1 VPQYRTTLATD
12 NGLLTTDHG
21 PTHKMSQLITLIWLK
36 WRLFR
41 NSLRSS
47 KAVFNQ
53 LASILGLLLA
63 LVLALLV
70 AIGLGFAAYVLTHP
84 EIAEMLRRPAARRDP
99 SESLST
105 EFILFSIFAF
115 IYLMWATV
123 PLSIG
128 GSKQFEAGKLLLY
141 PITLRKLF
149 ALDFLSEITSIHSI
163 FAIPAIV
170 AMCIGA
176 GLGSGNLAITLLAAL
191 PATAFGLALSKW
203 LSTTIGSVVRR
214 KRARGET
221 IIALVGA
228 AAGLGGALAGQVAP
242 ILMKHA
248 ESLRA
253 LRWTPP
259 GAAAYLLDTSAS
271 DDPLAYIGAYILLT
285 FYTAVL
291 VIGTYWLSR
300 RAALG
305 LEGKRRRQAAVVT
318 NESMVGY
325 TGWKLPLLSA
335 ELSAIVE
342 KELRYALR
350 NAQLRMLALMPLI
363 LIVIRLF
370 NSRSFG
376 HGVQSTGGAET
387 DFLTYASG
395 LIATGGVLYVFLL
408 LAGLSCNLF
417 AFEESGMRTLILS
430 PVPRWKILFGKNLA
444 VIILALVFSTM
455 LLFINAVVFRDIDA
469 SILLFALLSFVC
481 FAALTSL
488 IGNWFSISFPKRMQF
503 GKRLNV
509 SGIAGL
515 LLIPL
520 LILLSLPPFLS
531 TLAGYFTQSL
541 LVEYAT
547 LASLATAFVGL
558 YFFVIDYQGRA
569 LERREVEILDAVRE
583 PDQ

>member
-1 VPQYRTTLATD
+1 
-12 NGLLTTDHG
+12 
-21 PTHKMSQLITLIWLK
+21 MWLK

-47 KAVFNQ
+47 KAVFNR
-53 LASILGLLLA
+53 LASILGLLVA
-63 LVLALLV
+63 LVFALLV
-70 AIGLGFAAYVLTHP
+70 AIGLGLAAYALTNP
-84 EIAEMLRRPAARRDP
+84 EIAEMLRRPAARRNP

-105 EFILFSIFAF
+105 EFILFSMFAF
-115 IYLMWATV
+115 IYLMWATL

-128 GSKQFEAGKLLLY
+128 SSKQFDAGKLLLY

-149 ALDFLSEITSIHSI
+149 ALDFLSEITNIHSI

-170 AMCIGA
+170 AMCVGA
-176 GLGSGNLAITLLAAL
+176 GLGSGKLAVTLVAAI
-191 PATAFGLALSKW
+191 PITAFGLALSKW

-228 AAGLGGALAGQVAP
+228 VAGLGGAVAGQVAP
-242 ILMKHA
+242 MLMKHA
-248 ESLRA
+248 ESFKA

-259 GAAAYLLDTSAS
+259 GAAAYLLDTQPAT
-271 DDPLAYIGAYILLT
+271 DPVAYMGAFLLLT
-285 FYTAVL
+285 IYSAIL
-291 VIGTYWLSR
+291 VIGTYWIAR

-305 LEGKRRRQAAVVT
+305 FEGKRKRQAAAIAKDSIT
-318 NESMVGY
+318 GY
-325 TGWKLPLLSA
+325 TGWNLPLLSA
-335 ELSAIVE
+335 QLSAVIE
-342 KELRYALR
+342 KELRYAMR

-363 LIVIRLF
+363 LIVLRLV

-376 HGVQSTGGAET
+376 RGIGSTDGEAT
-387 DFLTYASG
+387 DFVTYAGG
-395 LIATGGVLYVFLL
+395 LMASGGVLYVFLL

-417 AFEESGMRTLILS
+417 AFEEGGMRTLILS
-430 PVPRWKILFGKNLA
+430 PLPRWKILAGKNIA
-444 VIILALVFSTM
+444 VIILALAFSAM
-455 LLFINAVVFRDIDA
+455 LLFINAVVFGDIDA
-469 SILLFALLSFVC
+469 SVLLFVILSFVC
-481 FAALTSL
+481 FAALMSV

-520 LILLSLPPFLS
+520 LLVLALPPFLS
-531 TLAGYFTQSL
+531 TLAGYFAQSL

-547 LASLATAFVGL
+547 LAALATVFAGL
-558 YFFVIDYQGRA
+558 YLFVIGFQGRA
-569 LERREVEILDAVRE
+569 LERREVEILDVVRE

>member
-1 VPQYRTTLATD
+1 
-12 NGLLTTDHG
+12 
-21 PTHKMSQLITLIWLK
+21 MSQLLTLIWLK

-53 LASILGLLLA
+53 LASVLGLLAA
-63 LVLALLV
+63 LVLAILV
-70 AIGLGFAAYVLTHP
+70 AGGLGLAAYALTDP
-84 EIAEMLRRPAARRDP
+84 EIAEMLRRPATRRNSSD
-99 SESLST
+99 SVSA
-105 EFILFSIFAF
+105 EFILFSMFAF

-128 GSKQFEAGKLLLY
+128 SSKQFDAGKLLLY
-141 PITLRKLF
+141 PISLTKLF
-149 ALDFLSEITSIHSI
+149 ALDFVSEITTIHSI
-163 FAIPAIV
+163 FAIPAII

-176 GLGSGNLAITLLAAL
+176 GIGSGNLALCLLAAI
-191 PATAFGLALSKW
+191 PSIAFGIALSKW

-228 AAGLGGALAGQVAP
+228 VVGLGGALAGQVAP
-242 ILMKHA
+242 TLMKHA

-259 GAAAYLLDTSAS
+259 GAAASLIDTTNATDPAS
-271 DDPLAYIGAYILLT
+271 YAGAFLLLT
-285 FYTAVL
+285 IYTAIL
-291 VIGTYWLSR
+291 VIGTYWIAR

-305 LEGKRRRQAAVVT
+305 FEGKRKRQAAVAT
-318 NESMVGY
+318 NDSMAGF
-325 TGWKLPLLSA
+325 TGWDLPLLSN
-335 ELSAIVE
+335 ELSAVVE

-363 LIVIRLF
+363 LIILRLF

-376 HGVQSTGGAET
+376 SGIQSTEGAAS
-387 DFLTYASG
+387 DFITYAGG
-395 LIATGGVLYVFLL
+395 LIASGGVLYVFLL

-417 AFEESGMRTLILS
+417 AFEEGGMRALILS
-430 PVPRWKILFGKNLA
+430 PVERWKILVGKNIA
-444 VIILALVFSTM
+444 VIILAFAFSSM
-455 LLFINAVVFRDIDA
+455 LLLINSIVFGDIDA
-469 SILLFALLSFVC
+469 SILLFVVLSFVC
-481 FAALTSL
+481 FAALMSM

-520 LILLSLPPFLS
+520 LILLAIPPFLS
-531 TLAGYFTQSL
+531 VLAGYFTESL

-547 LASLATAFVGL
+547 LAALATAFVGL
-558 YFFVIDYQGRA
+558 YLTVIGFQGQA